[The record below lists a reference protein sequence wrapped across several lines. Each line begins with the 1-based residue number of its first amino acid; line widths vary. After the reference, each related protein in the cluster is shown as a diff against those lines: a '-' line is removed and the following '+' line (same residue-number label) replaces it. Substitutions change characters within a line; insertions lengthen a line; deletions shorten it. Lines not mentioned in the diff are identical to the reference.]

1 MKYNYSQYNK
11 KQNNYMQGFTTRFA
25 ITAFIFLLL
34 VALKITSSYNNN
46 NYIEKLS
53 TYYSKDRTNSI
64 LTFISSKKSLSTF
77 SFNKIITLNKK
88 QNFNIEFLPV
98 DGEITKQFG
107 EYIDNNTNKKMFN
120 NGVDI
125 SIKDS
130 NEVKCIY
137 DGTIEK
143 VENNKENNIIV
154 TVSHKD
160 GYTSIYYNLSELKRD
175 IGEEIKKGEVL
186 GLVDK
191 EKVKLIHF
199 EVKKNNEYV
208 DPLSLKTSTQ

>member
-1 MKYNYSQYNK
+1 MKYNYNQYNK
-11 KQNNYMQGFTTRFA
+11 RQKNYMQGFTTRFA

-53 TYYSKDRTNSI
+53 NYYNQDKTNII
-64 LTFISSKKSLSTF
+64 LTYISSKKYLSTF
-77 SFNKIITLNKK
+77 SLNKLINLNKK

-98 DGEITKQFG
+98 DGEVTKTYG
-107 EYIDNNTNKKMFN
+107 EYIDSNTNKKLFN
-120 NGVDI
+120 NGIDI

-137 DGTIEK
+137 DGIIEK

-160 GYTSIYYNLSELKRD
+160 GYTSIYYNISELKKD
-175 IGEEIKKGEVL
+175 IGEEIKKGDVIGIVE
-186 GLVDK
+186 K
-191 EKVKLIHF
+191 EKVKFIHF

-208 DPLSLKTSTQ
+208 DPMSLKSSTQ